1 MTSSQS
7 LRLNYFLEEVSLFNE
22 AQGISQ
28 SRRLLP
34 LRSHCNV
41 GSNSQLWHTALTT
54 FNRNNKFYV
63 VNSGIVVPPPLPQAA
78 SLEDGNK
85 RKPCKRPIM
94 TEVSDNPPKRKQP
107 DFTSVT
113 PTPLI
118 LTEKAPPI
126 LCSSSDTSD
135 VLQHQIS

>member
-1 MTSSQS
+1 MSPDP
-7 LRLNYFLEEVSLFNE
+7 LRVGGPLGLST
-22 AQGISQ
+22 
-28 SRRLLP
+28 RLLP

-41 GSNSQLWHTALTT
+41 GSNSQVWHTALTT

-63 VNSGIVVPPPLPQAA
+63 VNSEIVAPPPLPQAA
-78 SLEDGNK
+78 SLEDINK
-85 RKPCKRPIM
+85 RKPACKRPIM
-94 TEVSDNPPKRKQP
+94 TEVSDNPLKRKQP

-118 LTEKAPPI
+118 PTEKAPPI

-135 VLQHQIS
+135 VLQYQIS